1 MKLFK
6 IDLYSNLTFSSS
18 SFEKLETVDSQHGN
32 STHEMDDKRKKVLM
46 RLCSST
52 SSSGYRT
59 KTSSSVIWR
68 LVTYSSLFDI
78 GRFIS

>member
-6 IDLYSNLTFSSS
+6 IYLHSNLTFSSS

-32 STHEMDDKRKKVLM
+32 SKHEMDDKRKKVLM